1 MNLAQVT
8 PYNYNYSYT
17 YDVSNSGPALV
28 AFSFIY
34 FIVIIAIYVY
44 YALCLQNIAKKTNT
58 ENGWFAWIPILNV
71 ILMLQIAKKPVWW
84 IVLMLIPF
92 VNIVIMILVWMAI
105 AEQAGK
111 ENWWGILIAL
121 VPVVNFILLGM
132 LAFGKSEGTTKPKEP
147 TQTPPSA

>member
-8 PYNYNYSYT
+8 PYDYTYT

-28 AFSFIY
+28 AFSFVY
-34 FIVIIAIYVY
+34 FLVVVAFYVY
-44 YALCLQNIAKKTNT
+44 YALCLQFIAKKTNT
-58 ENGWFAWIPILNV
+58 PNGWFAWIPILNV

-84 IVLMLIPF
+84 ILLLLIPI
-92 VNIVIMILVWMAI
+92 VNIVIMVMVWMAI

-132 LAFGKSEGTTKPKEP
+132 LAFGKSEGSAKPDKP
-147 TQTPPSA
+147 TQTQ